1 MTTPAVFPKT
11 VSGWLQIIAYTVA
24 IIGAVFGATAFLI
37 NRDGGD
43 DRVILELLNDV
54 RQEQMEIRN
63 DLRDIKNELGEVQAT
78 AKELETNVDWLK
90 RYLPIPQL
98 GAR

>member
-1 MTTPAVFPKT
+1 MTTPAVLPRT
-11 VSGWLQIIAYTVA
+11 LLGWAQL
-24 IIGAVFGATAFLI
+24 IGITFALIGGVFGATAFLL
-37 NRDGGD
+37 NRGDGGNA
-43 DRVILELLNDV
+43 VILELLNDV